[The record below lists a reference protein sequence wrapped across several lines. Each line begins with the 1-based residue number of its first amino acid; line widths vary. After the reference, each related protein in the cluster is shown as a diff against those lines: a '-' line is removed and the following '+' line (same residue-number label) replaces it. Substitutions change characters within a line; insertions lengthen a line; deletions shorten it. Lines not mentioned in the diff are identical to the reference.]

1 MKERIEIYQGK
12 LREVEER
19 HLEELEQQKDALEK
33 RLQAEFNEEMNNKI
47 MELTQAC
54 NDLQQDMDLKQQ
66 EIEEWKQKLAT
77 YEQFHQMKMSEMQR
91 HLEEVYY
98 HNENTKKSSFIE
110 IDSQI
115 HRMQEEKIHLLEEI
129 DSWKNKGLDLE
140 RKFSGFSTLEGKIEI
155 LSNQNTGLN
164 QNLQSVMQENMYLK
178 EQSLEMGKM
187 NHYLYDLESKMK
199 FLMAENERLNRII
212 ISRCKEMLNY

>member
-1 MKERIEIYQGK
+1 M
-12 LREVEER
+12 EER

-33 RLQAEFNEEMNNKI
+33 RLQAEFNEEMNDKI

-54 NDLQQDMDLKQQ
+54 NDLQQEMDLKQH
-66 EIEEWKQKLAT
+66 EIDEWKQKLTT
-77 YEQFHQMKMSEMQR
+77 YEQFHEMKMSEMQR
-91 HLEEVYY
+91 HIEEVYY
-98 HNENTKKSSFIE
+98 HNETIKKSSFME

-129 DSWKNKGLDLE
+129 DSLKGKALDLE
-140 RKFSGFSTLEGKIEI
+140 KKLGGFSTLEGKIEI
-155 LSNQNTGLN
+155 LSGQNSGLN

-187 NHYLYDLESKMK
+187 NHYLYDVESKMK